1 MMKFLIIT
9 LTVLHSGFVGATCG
23 TSGCKTT
30 TEFTDS
36 YVKALLNKDK
46 NALQDHFLSN
56 KYTCYLDRFDF
67 DGAYTGH
74 HISDEK
80 VLKGESLEYFL
91 LTYQSEATKIKL
103 FNRFRKNNPD
113 LSDNEISE
121 LVIKELQNPELKRV
135 KLSIDTMPA
144 LEVRLDINGKLY
156 QEGHPCFTYTGT
168 SNLLYLVNTTSGYKA
183 VEPMCDVGR
192 TVGNQ
197 RINKDD
203 YSDKLELSASQI
215 NEIKKYI
222 SDQKRFSRLR
232 IRLFIMDKYGY
243 NNHKAKYAVKQVCE
257 KF

>member
-1 MMKFLIIT
+1 MMKIIIIT
-9 LTVLHSGFVGATCG
+9 ITLLYSTFVEASCG
-23 TSGCKTT
+23 TSGCKTIK
-30 TEFTDS
+30 EFTDS
-36 YVKALLNKDK
+36 YVKALLNEDK
-46 NALQDHFLSN
+46 NELQKHFLS
-56 KYTCYLDRFDF
+56 KKHTCYLDRFDF
-67 DGAYTGH
+67 DGVYTGH

-80 VLKGESLEYFL
+80 VLKGESLEHFL

-113 LSDNEISE
+113 LSDSEISE

-135 KLSIDTMPA
+135 KLAIDTMPTH
-144 LEVRLDINGKLY
+144 EVRLDINGKSY

-168 SNLLYLVNTTSGYKA
+168 SNLLYLVNTKSGYQA

-192 TVGNQ
+192 TVGKQ

-203 YSDKLELSASQI
+203 YSDKLELSTSQI

-222 SDQKRFSRLR
+222 TEQKRFSRLH
-232 IRLFIMDKYGY
+232 IRLFIMEKYGY